1 MIKQYQEKPL
11 RDLTFAIVGLG
22 LIGGSY
28 AKALRNIKVR
38 KILGMDISHGIAR
51 ACLNANMIDET
62 VEADGS
68 NLKEADVIICSVYPE
83 AIVGFVRQNVQ
94 NFAEGML
101 MTDATGV
108 KGTMPHDIQALLPEG
123 CEFISGHPMAGRQG
137 SGLGMSDAA
146 IFNNSNYIIVPTEK
160 NSPEAV
166 RWLEEFAKAPE
177 AVRWLEEF
185 AKALGCARS
194 VKVSTED
201 HDKIIAYTS
210 DLPHI
215 TAVALVN
222 SASYN
227 ENTQYFIAGGFRD
240 ATRVAD
246 INPDLWSDLFL
257 SNRANVIAEI
267 ENYQNQLE
275 RWKKAIENNDRETLK
290 EIMREAGPR
299 RRQLY

>member
-1 MIKQYQEKPL
+1 MVKQYQEKPL
-11 RDLTFAIVGLG
+11 RELTFAIVGLG

-28 AKALRNIKVR
+28 AKALRNLKVR

-51 ACLNANMIDET
+51 ACLNANMIDEV
-62 VEADGS
+62 VEEDGS

-83 AIVGFVRQNVQ
+83 AVVGFVRKNLQ

-108 KGTMPHDIQALLPEG
+108 KGTMPREIQELLPES

-160 NSPEAV
+160 NTPEAV
-166 RWLEEFAKAPE
+166 H
-177 AVRWLEEF
+177 WLEEF

-267 ENYQNQLE
+267 ENYQKQLE
-275 RWKKAIENNDRETLK
+275 RWKKAIEDNDRETLK

>member
-11 RDLTFAIVGLG
+11 RELTFAIVGLG

-28 AKALRNIKVR
+28 AKALRNLKVR

-51 ACLNANMIDET
+51 ACLNANMIDEV
-62 VEADGS
+62 VEEDGS
-68 NLKEADVIICSVYPE
+68 NLKEADIIICSVYPE
-83 AIVGFVRQNVQ
+83 AVMGFVRQNVH

-108 KGTMPHDIQALLPEG
+108 KGTMPREIQELLPEG

-160 NSPEAV
+160 NTPEAV
-166 RWLEEFAKAPE
+166 NWLEEFAKT
-177 AVRWLEEF
+177 
-185 AKALGCARS
+185 LGCARS
-194 VKVSTED
+194 VKVSMED

-257 SNRANVIAEI
+257 SNRDNVIAEI
-267 ENYQNQLE
+267 ENYQSQLE
-275 RWKKAIENNDRETLK
+275 RWKKAIVEYDRETLK

-299 RRQLY
+299 RRMLY

>member
-1 MIKQYQEKPL
+1 MGKQYLEKPL
-11 RDLTFAIVGLG
+11 RELTFAIVGLG

-28 AKALRNIKVR
+28 AKALRNLKVR

-51 ACLNANMIDET
+51 ACLNANMIDEV

-68 NLKEADVIICSVYPE
+68 SLKEADVIICSVYPE
-83 AIVGFVRQNVQ
+83 AVMSFVRNNVR
-94 NFAEGML
+94 NFKEGML

-108 KGTMPHDIQALLPEG
+108 KGTMPLEIQELLPAG

-166 RWLEEFAKAPE
+166 RWLEEFAKA
-177 AVRWLEEF
+177 
-185 AKALGCARS
+185 LGCACS
-194 VKVSTED
+194 VKVTMED

-246 INPDLWSDLFL
+246 INPELWSDLFL
-257 SNRANVIAEI
+257 ANRDNVIAEI

-275 RWKKAIENNDRETLK
+275 RWKKAIVEKDREALK

-299 RRQLY
+299 RRMLY

>member
-28 AKALRNIKVR
+28 AKALRNLKVR

-51 ACLNANMIDET
+51 ACLNANMIDE
-62 VEADGS
+62 VIEADGS

-108 KGTMPHDIQALLPEG
+108 KGTMPQDIQALLPES

-166 RWLEEFAKAPE
+166 RWLEEFAKA
-177 AVRWLEEF
+177 
-185 AKALGCARS
+185 LGCARS
-194 VKVSTED
+194 VKVSMED

-267 ENYQNQLE
+267 ENYQSQLE
-275 RWKKAIENNDRETLK
+275 RWKKAIEDNDRETLK
-290 EIMREAGPR
+290 KIMREAGPR

>member
-1 MIKQYQEKPL
+1 MAGKYLEKPL
-11 RDLTFAIVGLG
+11 QDLTFAIVGLG

-28 AKALRNIKVR
+28 AKALRNLKVR
-38 KILGMDISHGIAR
+38 RIMGMDISHGIAR
-51 ACLNANMIDET
+51 ACLNANMIDEI
-62 VEADGS
+62 VEEDGS

-83 AIVGFVRQNVQ
+83 AMVDFVRKNITC
-94 NFAEGML
+94 FAEGML
-101 MTDATGV
+101 LTDATGV
-108 KGTMPHDIQALLPEG
+108 KGTIPCEIQAMLPEG
-123 CEFISGHPMAGRQG
+123 CEFLSGHPMAGRQG

-146 IFNNSNYIIVPTEK
+146 IFINSNYIIVPTDQ
-160 NSPEAV
+160 NTPEAIA
-166 RWLEEFAKAPE
+166 WLENFAKAI
-177 AVRWLEEF
+177 
-185 AKALGCARS
+185 GCARS
-194 VKVSTED
+194 VKVSMED

-246 INPDLWSDLFL
+246 INPELWSDLFL
-257 SNRANVIAEI
+257 SNRENVIAEI
-267 ENYQNQLE
+267 ENYQKQLE
-275 RWKKAIENNDRETLK
+275 RWKQAIADNDRDALK

-299 RRQLY
+299 RRMLY

>member
-1 MIKQYQEKPL
+1 MKKQYQEKPL

-28 AKALRNIKVR
+28 AKALRNLKVR

-51 ACLNANMIDET
+51 ACLNANMIDEV
-62 VEADGS
+62 VEEDGS

-83 AIVGFVRQNVQ
+83 AVVGFVKQNLQ

-108 KGTMPHDIQALLPEG
+108 KGTMPREIQELLPEG

-160 NSPEAV
+160 NTPEAV
-166 RWLEEFAKAPE
+166 NWLEEFAKT
-177 AVRWLEEF
+177 
-185 AKALGCARS
+185 LGCARS
-194 VKVSTED
+194 VKVSMED

-257 SNRANVIAEI
+257 SNRENVIAEI
-267 ENYQNQLE
+267 ENYQSQLE
-275 RWKKAIENNDRETLK
+275 RWKKAIVEYDRETLK

-299 RRQLY
+299 RRMLY

>member
-28 AKALRNIKVR
+28 AKALRNLKVR

-51 ACLNANMIDET
+51 ACLNANMIDE
-62 VEADGS
+62 VIEADGS

-160 NSPEAV
+160 NTPEAV
-166 RWLEEFAKAPE
+166 H
-177 AVRWLEEF
+177 WLEEF

-275 RWKKAIENNDRETLK
+275 RWKKAIENNDREMLK

>member
-11 RDLTFAIVGLG
+11 RELTFAIVGLG

-28 AKALRNIKVR
+28 AKALRNLKVR

-51 ACLNANMIDET
+51 ACLNANMIDEV
-62 VEADGS
+62 VEEDGS

-83 AIVGFVRQNVQ
+83 AVMGFVRQNVQ

-108 KGTMPHDIQALLPEG
+108 KGTMPREIQELLPEG

-137 SGLGMSDAA
+137 SGLGMSEAA

-160 NSPEAV
+160 NTPEAV
-166 RWLEEFAKAPE
+166 S
-177 AVRWLEEF
+177 WLEEF

-194 VKVSTED
+194 VKVSMED

-257 SNRANVIAEI
+257 SNRDNVIAEI
-267 ENYQNQLE
+267 ENYQSQLE
-275 RWKKAIENNDRETLK
+275 RWKKAIVENDREALK
-290 EIMREAGPR
+290 EIMREAGLR
-299 RRQLY
+299 RRMLY

>member
-28 AKALRNIKVR
+28 AKALRNLKVR

-51 ACLNANMIDET
+51 ACLNANMIDE
-62 VEADGS
+62 VIEADGS

-108 KGTMPHDIQALLPEG
+108 KGTMPHDIQALLPES

-160 NSPEAV
+160 NS
-166 RWLEEFAKAPE
+166 PE

-246 INPDLWSDLFL
+246 INPELWSDLFL

-267 ENYQNQLE
+267 ENYQKQLE
-275 RWKKAIENNDRETLK
+275 RWKKAIEDNDREMLK

>member
-28 AKALRNIKVR
+28 AKALRNLKVR

-51 ACLNANMIDET
+51 ACLNANMIDE
-62 VEADGS
+62 VIEADGS

-108 KGTMPHDIQALLPEG
+108 KGTMPRDIQALLPES

-160 NSPEAV
+160 NS
-166 RWLEEFAKAPE
+166 PE

-267 ENYQNQLE
+267 ENYQKQLE
-275 RWKKAIENNDRETLK
+275 RWKNAIEDNDRETLK

>member
-51 ACLNANMIDET
+51 ACLNANMIDEI

-83 AIVGFVRQNVQ
+83 AIVSFVQQNVQ

-108 KGTMPHDIQALLPEG
+108 KGAMPHEIQALLPEG

-160 NSPEAV
+160 NTPEAV
-166 RWLEEFAKAPE
+166 S
-177 AVRWLEEF
+177 WLEEF

-194 VKVSTED
+194 VKVSMED

-267 ENYQNQLE
+267 ENYQKQME
-275 RWKKAIENNDRETLK
+275 RWKKAIENNDREALK

>member
-1 MIKQYQEKPL
+1 MIKHYQEKPL

-28 AKALRNIKVR
+28 AKALRNLRVR

-51 ACLNANMIDET
+51 ACLNANMIDEV
-62 VEADGS
+62 VEEDGS

-83 AIVGFVRQNVQ
+83 AVVGFVRQNVQ
-94 NFAEGML
+94 NFAEGIL

-108 KGTMPHDIQALLPEG
+108 KGTMPREIQELLPEG

-160 NSPEAV
+160 NTPEAV
-166 RWLEEFAKAPE
+166 RWLED
-177 AVRWLEEF
+177 F

-257 SNRANVIAEI
+257 ANRNNVIAEI
-267 ENYQNQLE
+267 ENYQSQLE
-275 RWKKAIENNDRETLK
+275 RWKKAIVEYDRDTLK

-299 RRQLY
+299 RRMLY

>member
-11 RDLTFAIVGLG
+11 RELTFAIVGLG

-28 AKALRNIKVR
+28 AKALRNLKVR

-51 ACLNANMIDET
+51 ACLNANMIDEV
-62 VEADGS
+62 VEEDGS

-83 AIVGFVRQNVQ
+83 AVMGFVRQNVQ

-108 KGTMPHDIQALLPEG
+108 KGTMPREIQELLPEG

-137 SGLGMSDAA
+137 SGLGMSEAA

-160 NSPEAV
+160 NTPEAV
-166 RWLEEFAKAPE
+166 S
-177 AVRWLEEF
+177 WLEEF

-194 VKVSTED
+194 VKVSMED

-257 SNRANVIAEI
+257 SNRDNVIAEI
-267 ENYQNQLE
+267 ENYQSQLE
-275 RWKKAIENNDRETLK
+275 RWKKAIVENDREALK

-299 RRQLY
+299 RRMLY

>member
-28 AKALRNIKVR
+28 AKALRNLKVR

-51 ACLNANMIDET
+51 ACLNANMIDE
-62 VEADGS
+62 VIEADGS

-108 KGTMPHDIQALLPEG
+108 KGTMPNDIQALLPES

-160 NSPEAV
+160 NS
-166 RWLEEFAKAPE
+166 PE

-267 ENYQNQLE
+267 ENYQKQLE
-275 RWKKAIENNDRETLK
+275 RWKKAIEDNDRETLK

>member
-51 ACLNANMIDET
+51 ACLNANMIDE
-62 VEADGS
+62 VIEADGS

-108 KGTMPHDIQALLPEG
+108 KGTMPHDIQALLPES

-160 NSPEAV
+160 NTPEAV
-166 RWLEEFAKAPE
+166 H
-177 AVRWLEEF
+177 WLEEF

-275 RWKKAIENNDRETLK
+275 RWKKAIEDNDREALK

>member
-28 AKALRNIKVR
+28 AKALRNLKVR

-51 ACLNANMIDET
+51 ACLNANMIDE
-62 VEADGS
+62 VIEADGS

-108 KGTMPHDIQALLPEG
+108 KGTMPHDIQALLPES

-160 NSPEAV
+160 NS
-166 RWLEEFAKAPE
+166 PE

-267 ENYQNQLE
+267 ENYQKQLE
-275 RWKKAIENNDRETLK
+275 RWKKAIEDNDREALK

>member
-1 MIKQYQEKPL
+1 MAKNYQEKPL
-11 RDLTFAIVGLG
+11 RELTFAIVGLG

-28 AKALRNIKVR
+28 AKALRNLKVR

-51 ACLNANMIDET
+51 ACLNANMIDEV

-68 NLKEADVIICSVYPE
+68 NLKEADVVICSVYPE
-83 AIVGFVRQNVQ
+83 AVMGFVRQNVQ

-101 MTDATGV
+101 LTDATGV
-108 KGTMPHDIQALLPEG
+108 KRTMPLEIQELLPEG

-146 IFNNSNYIIVPTEK
+146 IFNNANYIIVPTEK
-160 NSPEAV
+160 NSQEAIH
-166 RWLEEFAKAPE
+166 WLEEFAKS
-177 AVRWLEEF
+177 
-185 AKALGCARS
+185 LGCARS
-194 VKVSTED
+194 VKVSMED

-257 SNRANVIAEI
+257 SNRENVIAEI

-275 RWKKAIENNDRETLK
+275 RWKKAIMEEDRDALK

-299 RRQLY
+299 RRMLY

>member
-28 AKALRNIKVR
+28 AKALRNLKVR

-51 ACLNANMIDET
+51 ACLNANMIDE
-62 VEADGS
+62 VIEADGS

-108 KGTMPHDIQALLPEG
+108 KGTMPHDIQALLPES

-160 NSPEAV
+160 NTPEAV
-166 RWLEEFAKAPE
+166 H
-177 AVRWLEEF
+177 WLEEF

-275 RWKKAIENNDRETLK
+275 RWKKAIEDNDREALK

>member
-28 AKALRNIKVR
+28 AKALRNLKVR

-51 ACLNANMIDET
+51 ACLNANMIDE
-62 VEADGS
+62 VIEADGS

-108 KGTMPHDIQALLPEG
+108 KGTMPHDIQALLPES

-160 NSPEAV
+160 NST
-166 RWLEEFAKAPE
+166 E

-257 SNRANVIAEI
+257 SNRANVISEI
-267 ENYQNQLE
+267 ENYQSQLE
-275 RWKKAIENNDRETLK
+275 RWKKAIEDNDRETLK

>member
-1 MIKQYQEKPL
+1 MLKNYQEKPL

-28 AKALRNIKVR
+28 AKALRNLRVKKV
-38 KILGMDISHGIAR
+38 LGMDISQGIAR
-51 ACLNANMIDET
+51 ACLNANMIDEV

-68 NLKEADVIICSVYPE
+68 NLQEADVIICSVYPE
-83 AIVGFVRQNVQ
+83 AMVGFVKQNVQ
-94 NFAEGML
+94 NFTEGML

-108 KGTMPHDIQALLPEG
+108 KGTMPRKIQELLPEG

-146 IFNNSNYIIVPTEK
+146 IFNNSNYIIAPTER
-160 NSPEAV
+160 NTLEAV
-166 RWLEEFAKAPE
+166 S
-177 AVRWLEEF
+177 WLEEF

-257 SNRANVIAEI
+257 SNRDNVISEI

-275 RWKKAIENNDRETLK
+275 RWKKAIKENDRDALK
-290 EIMREAGPR
+290 KIMREAGPR
-299 RRQLY
+299 RRSLY

>member
-28 AKALRNIKVR
+28 AKALRNLKVR

-51 ACLNANMIDET
+51 ACLNANMIDE
-62 VEADGS
+62 VIEADGS

-108 KGTMPHDIQALLPEG
+108 KGTMPHDIQALLPES

-160 NSPEAV
+160 NT
-166 RWLEEFAKAPE
+166 PE

-267 ENYQNQLE
+267 ENYQKQLE
-275 RWKKAIENNDRETLK
+275 RWKKAIENNDREALK

>member
-1 MIKQYQEKPL
+1 MTKNYQEKPL

-28 AKALRNIKVR
+28 AKALRNLRVR

-51 ACLNANMIDET
+51 ACMNANMIDEV

-83 AIVGFVRQNVQ
+83 AVVGFVRQNVQ
-94 NFAEGML
+94 NFGEGIL
-101 MTDATGV
+101 LTDATGV
-108 KGTMPHDIQALLPEG
+108 KGTMPLEIQELLPEG

-146 IFNNSNYIIVPTEK
+146 IFNNSNYIIVPTER
-160 NSPEAV
+160 NSPEAIH
-166 RWLEEFAKAPE
+166 WLEEFA
-177 AVRWLEEF
+177 R
-185 AKALGCARS
+185 ALGCARS
-194 VKVSTED
+194 VRVSMED

-215 TAVALVN
+215 TAVSLVN

-257 SNRANVIAEI
+257 ANRDNVITEI

-275 RWKKAIENNDRETLK
+275 RWKRAIIQKDREALK

-299 RRQLY
+299 RRMLY

>member
-1 MIKQYQEKPL
+1 MIRQYQEKPL

-28 AKALRNIKVR
+28 AKALRNLRVR

-51 ACLNANMIDET
+51 ACLNANMIDEV
-62 VEADGS
+62 VEEDGS
-68 NLKEADVIICSVYPE
+68 NLKEADVIICSIYPE
-83 AIVGFVRQNVQ
+83 AVVGFVRQNVQ
-94 NFAEGML
+94 NFAKGIL

-108 KGTMPHDIQALLPEG
+108 KGTMPREIQELLPEG

-160 NSPEAV
+160 NTPEAV
-166 RWLEEFAKAPE
+166 RWLED
-177 AVRWLEEF
+177 F

-257 SNRANVIAEI
+257 ANRDNVIAEI
-267 ENYQNQLE
+267 ENYQSQLE
-275 RWKKAIENNDRETLK
+275 RWKKAIVEYDRDTLK

-299 RRQLY
+299 RRMLY

>member
-28 AKALRNIKVR
+28 AKALRNLKVR

-51 ACLNANMIDET
+51 ACLNANMIDE
-62 VEADGS
+62 VIEADGS

-83 AIVGFVRQNVQ
+83 AIVGFVRKNVQ

-108 KGTMPHDIQALLPEG
+108 KGTMPHDIQALLPES

-166 RWLEEFAKAPE
+166 RWLEEFAKA
-177 AVRWLEEF
+177 
-185 AKALGCARS
+185 LGCARS
-194 VKVSTED
+194 VKVSMED

-267 ENYQNQLE
+267 ENYQKQLE
-275 RWKKAIENNDRETLK
+275 RWKKAIEDNDREMLK

>member
-1 MIKQYQEKPL
+1 MAGKYLEKPL
-11 RDLTFAIVGLG
+11 QDLTFAIVGLG

-28 AKALRNIKVR
+28 AKALRNLKVR
-38 KILGMDISHGIAR
+38 HIMGMDISHGIAR
-51 ACLNANMIDET
+51 ACLNANMIDEI
-62 VEADGS
+62 VEEDGS

-83 AIVGFVRQNVQ
+83 AMVDFVRKNITC
-94 NFAEGML
+94 FAEGML
-101 MTDATGV
+101 LTDATGV
-108 KGTMPHDIQALLPEG
+108 KGTIPCEIQAMLPEG
-123 CEFISGHPMAGRQG
+123 CEFLSGHPMAGRQG

-146 IFNNSNYIIVPTEK
+146 IFINSNYIIVPTDQ
-160 NSPEAV
+160 NTPEAIA
-166 RWLEEFAKAPE
+166 WLENFAKAI
-177 AVRWLEEF
+177 
-185 AKALGCARS
+185 GCARS
-194 VKVSTED
+194 VKVSMED

-246 INPDLWSDLFL
+246 INPELWSDLFL
-257 SNRANVIAEI
+257 SNRENVIAEI
-267 ENYQNQLE
+267 ENYQKQLE
-275 RWKKAIENNDRETLK
+275 RWKQAIADNDRDALK

-299 RRQLY
+299 RRMLY

>member
-28 AKALRNIKVR
+28 AKALRNLKVR

-51 ACLNANMIDET
+51 ACLNANMIDE
-62 VEADGS
+62 VIEADGS

-108 KGTMPHDIQALLPEG
+108 KGTMPHDIQALLPES

-160 NSPEAV
+160 NT
-166 RWLEEFAKAPE
+166 PE

-275 RWKKAIENNDRETLK
+275 RWKKAIEDNDREALK

>member
-1 MIKQYQEKPL
+1 MDKKYQEKPL
-11 RDLTFAIVGLG
+11 RELTFAIVGLG

-28 AKALRNIKVR
+28 AKALRNLKVR

-51 ACLNANMIDET
+51 ACLNANMIDEV
-62 VEADGS
+62 VEPDGG

-83 AIVGFVRQNVQ
+83 AIVDFVRNNVQ
-94 NFAEGML
+94 NFRPGML

-108 KGTMPHDIQALLPEG
+108 KGTMPLEIQGLLPSG

-146 IFNNSNYIIVPTEK
+146 IFNDSNYIIVPTE
-160 NSPEAV
+160 NNTPEAIA
-166 RWLEEFAKAPE
+166 WLEG
-177 AVRWLEEF
+177 F

-194 VKVSTED
+194 VKVSMED

-257 SNRANVIAEI
+257 SNRENVIAEI
-267 ENYQNQLE
+267 EIYQNQLE
-275 RWKKAIENNDRETLK
+275 RWKKAIVDNDRDALK

-299 RRQLY
+299 RRMLY

>member
-28 AKALRNIKVR
+28 AKALRNLKVR

-51 ACLNANMIDET
+51 ACLNANMIDEV
-62 VEADGS
+62 VEEGGR

-83 AIVGFVRQNVQ
+83 AVVGFVRQNVQ

-108 KGTMPHDIQALLPEG
+108 KGTMPREIQELLPEG

-160 NSPEAV
+160 NTPEAV
-166 RWLEEFAKAPE
+166 SWLED
-177 AVRWLEEF
+177 F

-194 VKVSTED
+194 VKVSMED

-222 SASYN
+222 SSSYN

-257 SNRANVIAEI
+257 SNRDNVIAEI
-267 ENYQNQLE
+267 ENYQSQLE
-275 RWKKAIENNDRETLK
+275 RWKKAIVENDRETLK
-290 EIMREAGPR
+290 KIMREAGPR
-299 RRQLY
+299 RRMLY

>member
-28 AKALRNIKVR
+28 AKALRNLRVR

-51 ACLNANMIDET
+51 ACLNANMIDEV
-62 VEADGS
+62 VEEDGS

-83 AIVGFVRQNVQ
+83 AVVGFVRQNLQ

-108 KGTMPHDIQALLPEG
+108 KGTMPREIQALLPEG

-146 IFNNSNYIIVPTEK
+146 IFTDSNYIIVPTEK

-166 RWLEEFAKAPE
+166 NWLED
-177 AVRWLEEF
+177 F

-194 VKVSTED
+194 VKVSMED

-257 SNRANVIAEI
+257 SNRDNVIAEI
-267 ENYQNQLE
+267 ENYQSQLE
-275 RWKKAIENNDRETLK
+275 RWKKAIVENDRETLK

-299 RRQLY
+299 RRMLY

>member
-51 ACLNANMIDET
+51 ACLNANMIDE
-62 VEADGS
+62 VIEADGS

-108 KGTMPHDIQALLPEG
+108 KGTMPHDIQALLPES

-160 NSPEAV
+160 NS
-166 RWLEEFAKAPE
+166 PE

-267 ENYQNQLE
+267 ENYQKQLE
-275 RWKKAIENNDRETLK
+275 RWKKAIEDNDREMLK

>member
-28 AKALRNIKVR
+28 AKALRNLKVR

-51 ACLNANMIDET
+51 ACLNANMIDE
-62 VEADGS
+62 VIEADGS

-166 RWLEEFAKAPE
+166 RWLEEFAKA
-177 AVRWLEEF
+177 
-185 AKALGCARS
+185 LGCARS

-267 ENYQNQLE
+267 ENYQKQLE
-275 RWKKAIENNDRETLK
+275 RWKKAIENNDREALK

>member
-28 AKALRNIKVR
+28 AKALRNLKVR

-51 ACLNANMIDET
+51 ACLNANMIDE
-62 VEADGS
+62 VIEADGS

-108 KGTMPHDIQALLPEG
+108 KGTMPYDIQALLPES

-160 NSPEAV
+160 NS
-166 RWLEEFAKAPE
+166 PE

-267 ENYQNQLE
+267 ENYQKQLE
-275 RWKKAIENNDRETLK
+275 RWKKAIEDNDRETLK

>member
-51 ACLNANMIDET
+51 ACLNANMIDE
-62 VEADGS
+62 VIEADGS

-108 KGTMPHDIQALLPEG
+108 KGTMPHDIQALLPESW
-123 CEFISGHPMAGRQG
+123 EFISGHPMAGRQG

-160 NSPEAV
+160 NTPEAV
-166 RWLEEFAKAPE
+166 H
-177 AVRWLEEF
+177 WLEEF

-267 ENYQNQLE
+267 EKYQKQLE

>member
-51 ACLNANMIDET
+51 ACLNANMIDE
-62 VEADGS
+62 VIEADGS

-83 AIVGFVRQNVQ
+83 AIVGFVRQNAQ
-94 NFAEGML
+94 NFAEGVL

-108 KGTMPHDIQALLPEG
+108 KGTMPHDIQALLPES

-160 NSPEAV
+160 NTPEAV
-166 RWLEEFAKAPE
+166 H
-177 AVRWLEEF
+177 WLEEF

-267 ENYQNQLE
+267 ENYQKQLE
-275 RWKKAIENNDRETLK
+275 RWKKAIEDNDREALK

>member
-28 AKALRNIKVR
+28 AKALRNLKVR

-51 ACLNANMIDET
+51 ACLNANMIDEV
-62 VEADGS
+62 VEEDGR

-83 AIVGFVRQNVQ
+83 AVVGFVRQNVQ
-94 NFAEGML
+94 NFADGML

-108 KGTMPHDIQALLPEG
+108 KGTMPREIQELLPEG

-160 NSPEAV
+160 NTPEAV
-166 RWLEEFAKAPE
+166 SWLED
-177 AVRWLEEF
+177 F

-194 VKVSTED
+194 VKVSMED

-257 SNRANVIAEI
+257 SNRDNVIAEI
-267 ENYQNQLE
+267 ENYQSQLE
-275 RWKKAIENNDRETLK
+275 RWKKAIVENDRETLK

-299 RRQLY
+299 RRMLY

>member
-28 AKALRNIKVR
+28 AKALRNLKVR

-51 ACLNANMIDET
+51 ACLNANMIDEV
-62 VEADGS
+62 VEADGK
-68 NLKEADVIICSVYPE
+68 NLKEADIIICSVYPE
-83 AIVGFVRQNVQ
+83 AVVGFVRQNVQ
-94 NFAEGML
+94 NFAEGVL

-108 KGTMPHDIQALLPEG
+108 KGTMPRQIQELLPEG
-123 CEFISGHPMAGRQG
+123 CEFVSGHPMAGRQG

-146 IFNNSNYIIVPTEK
+146 IFNDSNYIIVPTEK

-166 RWLEEFAKAPE
+166 RWLEEFAKA
-177 AVRWLEEF
+177 
-185 AKALGCARS
+185 LGCARS
-194 VKVSTED
+194 VKVSMED

-257 SNRANVIAEI
+257 SNRDNVIAEI
-267 ENYQNQLE
+267 ENYQSQLE
-275 RWKKAIENNDRETLK
+275 RWKKAIMQNDREKLK
-290 EIMREAGPR
+290 AIMREAGPR